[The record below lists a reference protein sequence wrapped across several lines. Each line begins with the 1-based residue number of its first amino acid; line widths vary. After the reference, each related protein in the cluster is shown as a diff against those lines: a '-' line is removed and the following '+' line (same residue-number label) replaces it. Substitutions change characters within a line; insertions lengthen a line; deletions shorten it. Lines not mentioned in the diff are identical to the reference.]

1 MNRLIRDLRQ
11 RRNLDVYVTIVV
23 ALVVSVLVLLEVVDQ
38 TRIVP
43 LILAVLAV
51 MAYSSLATRDIV
63 AAGAQ
68 PSTVTLHREFLP
80 DLIPRRNKSSD
91 LLLIG
96 VSLDRTIETSYKS
109 FEGTLARGGRIRIVL
124 TDPAASNAAVDARCQ
139 AKLPSLEEIRNE
151 IRSSL
156 RTLAKLGVSGGD
168 LQVRTT
174 KMALKFGL
182 NYLDVSKTAATM
194 HVQMYSFRSHG
205 ESRPILVLTVR
216 DGEWFEYYKDQAEG
230 IWADADPVD
239 LTTYI

>member
-1 MNRLIRDLRQ
+1 MNRLIDDLRQ

-38 TRIVP
+38 TRVVP

-51 MAYSSLATRDIV
+51 MAYNSLATRDIV

-68 PSTVTLHREFLP
+68 PSTVTLHPEFLP
-80 DLIPRRNKSSD
+80 DLIPRRNTSSD

-109 FEGTLARGGRIRIVL
+109 FESTLARGGKIRVVL
-124 TDPAASNAAVDARCQ
+124 TDPAASNAALDARCQ

-151 IRSSL
+151 IQSSL
-156 RTLAKLGVSGGD
+156 RTLAKLEVNGGD

-182 NYLDVSKTAATM
+182 NYLDVSKTTATM

-239 LTTYI
+239 LTTYM